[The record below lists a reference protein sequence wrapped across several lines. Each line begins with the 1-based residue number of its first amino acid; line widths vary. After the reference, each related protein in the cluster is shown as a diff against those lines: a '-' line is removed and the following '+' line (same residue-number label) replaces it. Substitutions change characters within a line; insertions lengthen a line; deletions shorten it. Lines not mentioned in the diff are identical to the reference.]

1 MSSVH
6 FNIFALPWQAPGSA
20 HAQTCMRPAGPQPAL
35 MAEKA
40 VEDGRAALIAA
51 RSRARDR
58 VAEATK
64 AWVEF
69 CTESQVGSES
79 LAGISQGEGAPCSED
94 STFRAGHT
102 EEKCSSFGYEADD
115 HTAGYWQSG
124 SAHIASGLLP
134 PRGSDRRD
142 LVGSGGS
149 MRQLFQGAEDAEEC
163 QHVCDDEEDN
173 EEAELRRAASH
184 ALFGRASTSRS
195 DRFSR
200 SCLSRLG
207 WPLPSGHSGSE
218 LDEERSEC
226 SPTSERLWSGRVAE
240 FPLLG
245 LELRRAGAAAAVP
258 LFGSPYYRY

>member
-1 MSSVH
+1 MGVQG
-6 FNIFALPWQAPGSA
+6 AGSA
-20 HAQTCMRPAGPQPAL
+20 PHVA
-35 MAEKA
+35 A
-40 VEDGRAALIAA
+40 VCHRDGRRGRRAALIAA

-58 VAEATK
+58 VAETTK
-64 AWVEF
+64 AWIEF
-69 CTESQVGSES
+69 CSERQVGSES
-79 LAGISQGEGAPCSED
+79 LAGISKGEGAPCSED
-94 STFRAGHT
+94 STFRVGHA

-115 HTAGYWQSG
+115 HTAGHWQSG
-124 SAHIASGLLP
+124 SVHPTSGLLP
-134 PRGSDRRD
+134 PRGSERRD

-163 QHVCDDEEDN
+163 QHVSLAHSFGVCDDEEDN

-184 ALFGRASTSRS
+184 ALFGRASASRS

-207 WPLPSGHSGSE
+207 WPLPDGSGHSGSE
-218 LDEERSEC
+218 LDEGRSETEC

-245 LELRRAGAAAAVP
+245 LELCRAKAVAAVP
-258 LFGSPYYRY
+258 PGFFSPY